1 MEAAH
6 NKMEESKTINVLLI
20 EDNPGD
26 IDLTLEAFEN
36 SKIKCNVIVFKN
48 GLTAKSYLYKENN
61 YTLAE
66 TPDII
71 LLDLNLPGKNG
82 HELLN
87 DIKSN
92 DEIRKVP
99 VVILTSSSAERD
111 IVKSYNL
118 QANCYIIKPV
128 TFDKFLE
135 VVKSIENFWFSTAK
149 LPS

>member
-1 MEAAH
+1 M
-6 NKMEESKTINVLLI
+6 NVSKPVSVLLI

-36 SKIKCNVIVFKN
+36 STIKCNVTVFKD
-48 GLTAKSYLYKENN
+48 GLAAREYLYKEKN
-61 YTLAE
+61 YSQSE

-92 DEIRKVP
+92 EEIKKIP

-111 IVKSYNL
+111 IIKSYNL

-135 VVKSIENFWFSTAK
+135 VVRSIENFWFSTAK
-149 LPS
+149 LPSQ